1 MPASAMVDIRGMSL
15 ERGTMTVNR
24 NYILAPSIL
33 AADFSRLGEQVQ
45 TVAQAGAEY
54 IHIDVMDGMF
64 VPSIS
69 FGMPVMASIRSCTD
83 KVFDVHMMV
92 EEPGRYAADMKKA
105 GADLLCVH
113 QEACRHLDRTVHQ
126 IRDLGMKVGVA
137 LNPATPL
144 ETLDY
149 ILPEVDMVLLMS
161 VNPGFG
167 GQKFIPYTLEK
178 IRRLCQMLRSRG
190 LDVDIEVDGGVGP
203 ENVREVLAAG
213 ANIIVAG
220 SAVFKGDAAENV
232 RRMLGQFSN
241 I

>member
-1 MPASAMVDIRGMSL
+1 
-15 ERGTMTVNR
+15 MTVTR

-178 IRRLCQMLRSRG
+178 IRRLCQMLQSRG
-190 LDVDIEVDGGVGP
+190 LAVDIEVDGGVGL
-203 ENVREVLAAG
+203 ENVRDVLKAG
-213 ANIIVAG
+213 ANILVAG

-232 RRMLGQFSN
+232 RRMLEQFSN